1 LIRVKADREENSEH
15 SQKVKGDVMRN
26 LAAGVALAMLAG
38 VWAPALAASDS
49 GVDPQILAGCETCHG
64 AKGDSKP
71 ADVPRLNGQQS
82 AYIAL
87 RLKQFL
93 DPTRG
98 SPHAT
103 YEMWERS
110 SQLGDRITDGLSRYF
125 AGQTPTAAG
134 GRGPLAQQGEAIY
147 RNGAGSD
154 VPSCQSCHGA
164 AGEGKGTV
172 PRLTGQHGEYLTD
185 QMNALMLTMRVSAP
199 MNHHAW
205 HLRAD
210 QIAALSAY
218 LAKD

>member
-1 LIRVKADREENSEH
+1 
-15 SQKVKGDVMRN
+15 MRK
-26 LAAGVALAMLAG
+26 LAG
-38 VWAPALAASDS
+38 GIAFLTLTGFWAPVQAATNA
-49 GVDPQILAGCETCHG
+49 GIDPKIVAGCEGCHG
-64 AKGDSKP
+64 AKGDSKS

-110 SQLGDRITDGLSRYF
+110 SQLGDRIVDNLSRYF
-125 AGQTPTAAG
+125 AGQTPTAAAPK
-134 GRGPLAQQGEAIY
+134 GPLAQQGEAIY
-147 RNGAGSD
+147 RNGAGSE

-164 AGEGKGTV
+164 RGEGQGAV
-172 PRLTGQHGEYLTD
+172 PRLAGQHGEYLTD
-185 QMNALMLTMRVSAP
+185 QMDALMLTMRVSAP